1 MPDGEQRPFVPELD
15 TNRPNVA
22 RLYDLLLGG
31 KNNFEPDRQLL
42 QQVLKIAPEVPELAK
57 ENRRWLAKVVDRMVR
72 EGGVSQFLDLGA
84 GLPTAENTHEVA
96 QRADPAATVVY
107 VDNDPIAI
115 AHGEALLVDEK
126 QTYFAAGDLTDADS
140 VLADPVVKNALDLNR
155 PVGLMLGMVLNHV
168 PDTALAR
175 DFIGTYMA
183 ALPSGSYLAISHPS
197 NPRDGSRLAEFS
209 SAVEDKLKVAFD
221 DLYFRTAD
229 EIAGLFDGLE
239 ILEPGLVGLNE
250 WWPPGEHLATPNG
263 ASRLLLAGLARKP

>member
-1 MPDGEQRPFVPELD
+1 MPDGEQRPSVPELD

-42 QQVLKIAPEVPELAK
+42 QQVLKIAPEVPELAR
-57 ENRRWLAKVVDRMVR
+57 ENRRWLAKAVDRMVR
-72 EGGVSQFLDLGA
+72 EGGISQFLDLGA

-96 QRADPAATVVY
+96 QKADPGATVVY
-107 VDNDPIAI
+107 VDNDPTAI

-126 QTYFAAGDLTDADS
+126 QTYFAAGDLTDPAA
-140 VLADPVVKNALDLNR
+140 VLADPVVKNALDLSR
-155 PVGLMLGMVLNHV
+155 PVGVMLGMVLNHV
-168 PDTALAR
+168 PDTEHAR
-175 DFIGTYMA
+175 EFIGAYMA

-197 NPRDGSRLAEFS
+197 NPRDGSRLADFS

-221 DLYFRTAD
+221 DLYFRTGE

-263 ASRLLLAGLARKP
+263 ASRLLLAALARKP